1 MVQVIVKWGK
11 QSFEV
16 ELDTSESAETF
27 KAQLFA
33 LTSVPI
39 ERQKIM
45 GVKGGTL
52 KVCARAQARCPGWP
66 PCPAASSRPPR
77 ALPGRR

>member
-1 MVQVIVKWGK
+1 MVGVVVKWGK
-11 QSFEV
+11 QTFEV
-16 ELDTSESAETF
+16 ELDTSDSVETF

-52 KVCARAQARCPGWP
+52 KVRTPSCRCRHRSHLLG
-66 PCPAASSRPPR
+66 
-77 ALPGRR
+77 